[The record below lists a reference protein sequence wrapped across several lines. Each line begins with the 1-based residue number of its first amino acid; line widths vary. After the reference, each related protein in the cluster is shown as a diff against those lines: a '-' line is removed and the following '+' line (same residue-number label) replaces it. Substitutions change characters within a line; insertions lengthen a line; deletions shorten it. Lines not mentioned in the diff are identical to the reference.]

1 MTTRRRMPGLATE
14 WCIGARRARTFQQPL
29 DPPADRGIWCRSP
42 AAVRGFRQ
50 VDETKRVGRAW
61 GELLLYYTLGSD
73 PALWPAGER
82 RERRLIAHDKG
93 YYHAYTEE
101 VLMPDYP
108 TLIPKTSTPTPET
121 LPGGGIQLPA
131 LFSPDAAT
139 AQRVLEFFT
148 ANIRNPH
155 TRKAYAT
162 AVRGFAAWTDTI
174 GIAHLRYVKPL
185 HVAAYIEQLQSRLAA
200 PSVKLQLAAIRMLF
214 DWLVVGQIVPTNPAS
229 AVRGPKH
236 SLKKGKTPALTAEEA
251 RDLLDS
257 IATRSPVGLRDRAL
271 IALMIYT
278 FARVGAVL
286 KMRLEDVFTQGRH
299 TWVRLH
305 EKGGKHHQ
313 MPCHHKLES
322 YLQQYI
328 DTLEA
333 TALEAG
339 SPLDS
344 KAWTFPT
351 AAGRSGRL
359 SNRPMGQA
367 DVYRMI
373 RRRAL
378 DAGIETKIGCHSF
391 RATGITEYLR
401 NGGKL
406 EVAQQMANHES
417 ARTTGLYDR
426 RNDQVS
432 LDEVE
437 RILI

>member
-1 MTTRRRMPGLATE
+1 MPN
-14 WCIGARRARTFQQPL
+14 
-29 DPPADRGIWCRSP
+29 
-42 AAVRGFRQ
+42 
-50 VDETKRVGRAW
+50 
-61 GELLLYYTLGSD
+61 
-73 PALWPAGER
+73 
-82 RERRLIAHDKG
+82 
-93 YYHAYTEE
+93 
-101 VLMPDYP
+101 YP
-108 TLIPKTSTPTPET
+108 TLIPETTTPTPET

-131 LFSPDAAT
+131 LFSPDSAT

-174 GIAHLRYVKPL
+174 GIAHLRYVEPL

-328 DTLEA
+328 EALEA

-401 NGGKL
+401 NGGKV